1 MDILTLPNG
10 ESLTISADSS
20 TPSVSIET
28 HGCKLNQADSNVLAR
43 EFAQAGFRV
52 VANDEPSDV
61 YVLNTC
67 TVTHVADRKARRSLR
82 AARRRNAGATIVA
95 TGCYAQ
101 RAPGDLDGLDEVDIV
116 AGNTAKPALVRQVV
130 ERMGGAVQP
139 CAVGDDV
146 DLAHSPRAVRTRA
159 MVKIQEGCDQVCA
172 YCIVPKVRGRERSI
186 PSGDIVEEI
195 RRNLMRGHR
204 EVVLTGTQLGSY
216 GFDLEGE
223 TLASLLRRILRETEV
238 SRLRLSSLQP
248 QDVDDELLEL
258 WSDPRLCPHFHL
270 PLQSGSDA
278 VLRRMRRR
286 YSAER
291 YVEAVDQIRAAVPG
305 VSITADVIVGFPG
318 EQNADFEA
326 SYALCERLAFAD
338 AHVFPY
344 SVRPG
349 TSAAHFD
356 GQVDPRVKAERV
368 RRLLSLAKSQFADYR
383 RAACGQVR
391 TVLWEEGRAD
401 GDSIKWHGLTDNY
414 LRVTTTSRL
423 HLANSITPAR
433 LGELTDDG
441 MVSAELMPPTVQ
453 GR

>member
-1 MDILTLPNG
+1 MDILTLPDI
-10 ESLTISADSS
+10 EILPLAADRPP
-20 TPSVSIET
+20 PSVSIET

-61 YVLNTC
+61 YVVNSC

-82 AARRRNAGATIVA
+82 AARRRNPDATIVA
-95 TGCYAQ
+95 TGCYTQ

-130 ERMGGAVQP
+130 ERIGGAVQP
-139 CAVGDDV
+139 CAVGDDM
-146 DLAHSPRAVRTRA
+146 DLAQSPRATRTRA

-186 PSGDIVEEI
+186 PSAEIVAEI
-195 RRNLMRGHR
+195 HRNLSRGHR

-223 TLASLLRRILRETEV
+223 TLAGLLRRILRETDV

-248 QDVDDELLEL
+248 QDVDDKLLEL
-258 WSDPRLCPHFHL
+258 WAEPRLCPHFHL
-270 PLQSGSDA
+270 PLQSGSDE

-286 YSAER
+286 YTADRYAQAVER
-291 YVEAVDQIRAAVPG
+291 IRAAVPG

-318 EQNADFEA
+318 EDDADFEA
-326 SYALCERLAFAD
+326 SYSLCESLEFAD

-356 GQVDPRVKAERV
+356 GQVDPRVKAVRV
-368 RRLLSLAKSQFADYR
+368 QRLLSLAKRQFADYR
-383 RAACGQVR
+383 RAARGQVR
-391 TVLWEEGRAD
+391 PALWEECRAD
-401 GDSIKWHGLTDNY
+401 GDAAMWYGLTDNY
-414 LRVTTTSRL
+414 LRVAASSPH
-423 HLANSITPAR
+423 HLANAITPAR
-433 LGELTDDG
+433 LGELGDDG
-441 MVSAELMPPTVQ
+441 VVRAALA
-453 GR
+453 

>member
-1 MDILTLPNG
+1 MDILTLPKA
-10 ESLTISADSS
+10 EILSLAADRPQ
-20 TPSVSIET
+20 PSVTIET

-61 YVLNTC
+61 YVVNSC

-82 AARRRNAGATIVA
+82 AARRRNPGATIVA

-116 AGNTAKPALVRQVV
+116 AGNTAKPVLVRQVV

-146 DLAHSPRAVRTRA
+146 DLAQSPRAVRTRA

-172 YCIVPKVRGRERSI
+172 YCIVPRVRGRERSI
-186 PSGDIVEEI
+186 PSAEIVAEI
-195 RRNLMRGHR
+195 RRNLERGHR

-223 TLASLLRRILRETEV
+223 TLAGLLARILRETDV

-248 QDVDDELLEL
+248 QDIDDELLGL
-258 WSDPRLCPHFHL
+258 WADPRLCPHFHL

-286 YSAER
+286 YTAER
-291 YVEAVDQIRAAVPG
+291 YAQAVERIRAAVPA

-318 EQNADFEA
+318 EDEADFEA
-326 SYALCERLAFAD
+326 SYVLCENLAFAD

-344 SVRPG
+344 SVRPS

-356 GQVDPRVKAERV
+356 GQVDPRVKAVRV
-368 RRLLSLAKSQFADYR
+368 RRLLSLAKRHFARYR
-383 RAACGQVR
+383 RDARGQVR
-391 TVLWEEGRAD
+391 PVLWEESRAN
-401 GDSIKWHGLTDNY
+401 GGAATWYGLTDSY
-414 LRVTTTSRL
+414 LRVAVSSP
-423 HLANSITPAR
+423 HDLANTITPAR
-433 LGELTDDG
+433 LGELGDDG
-441 MVSAELMPPTVQ
+441 VVRAELA
-453 GR
+453 

>member
-1 MDILTLPNG
+1 MDIITLAKA
-10 ESLTISADSS
+10 EIVSLPVDRPQ
-20 TPSVSIET
+20 PSVTIET
-28 HGCKLNQADSNVLAR
+28 HGCKLNQADTNVLAR

-61 YVLNTC
+61 YVVNSC

-82 AARRRNAGATIVA
+82 AARRRNPGATIVA

-116 AGNTAKPALVRQVV
+116 AGNTAKPVLVRQVV

-146 DLAHSPRAVRTRA
+146 DLAQSPRAVRTRA

-172 YCIVPKVRGRERSI
+172 YCIVPRVRGRERSI
-186 PSGDIVEEI
+186 SSAEIVAEI
-195 RRNLMRGHR
+195 RRNLERGHR

-223 TLASLLRRILRETEV
+223 TLAGLLARILRETDV

-248 QDVDDELLEL
+248 QDIDDELLGL
-258 WSDPRLCPHFHL
+258 WANPRLCPHFHL
-270 PLQSGSDA
+270 PLQSGSDE

-286 YSAER
+286 YTAEH
-291 YVEAVDQIRAAVPG
+291 YTQAVEQIRAAVPA

-318 EQNADFEA
+318 EDDADFEA
-326 SYALCERLAFAD
+326 SYALCESLAFAD
-338 AHVFPY
+338 AHIFPY

-356 GQVDPRVKAERV
+356 GQVNPRLKADRV
-368 RRLLSLAKSQFADYR
+368 RRLLSLAKRHFAGYR
-383 RAACGQVR
+383 RDARGQVR
-391 TVLWEEGRAD
+391 PVLWEESRAN
-401 GDSIKWHGLTDNY
+401 GGAAMWYGLTDNY
-414 LRVTTTSRL
+414 LRVAVSSL
-423 HLANSITPAR
+423 HDLANTITPAR
-433 LGELTDDG
+433 LGELGGDG
-441 MVSAELMPPTVQ
+441 VVRAELA
-453 GR
+453 

>member
-1 MDILTLPNG
+1 MDILTLSYGAILP
-10 ESLTISADSS
+10 LAADKPP
-20 TPSVSIET
+20 PSVTIET

-43 EFAQAGFRV
+43 EFEQAGFRV

-61 YVLNTC
+61 YVVNSC

-82 AARRRNAGATIVA
+82 AARRRNPGATIVA

-101 RAPGDLDGLDEVDIV
+101 RAPGDLDGLDEVDVV

-146 DLAHSPRAVRTRA
+146 DMARSPRAVRTRA

-186 PSGDIVEEI
+186 PSADIVAEI
-195 RRNLMRGHR
+195 RRNLERGHR

-216 GFDLEGE
+216 GFDLDGE
-223 TLASLLRRILRETEV
+223 TLAGLLRRILRETDV
-238 SRLRLSSLQP
+238 DRLRLSSLQP

-286 YSAER
+286 YTAER
-291 YVEAVDQIRAAVPG
+291 YAQAVERIRAAVPA

-318 EQNADFEA
+318 ERDADFEA
-326 SYALCERLAFAD
+326 SYALCESLSFAD

-349 TSAAHFD
+349 TSAAHYD
-356 GQVDPRVKAERV
+356 GQVDPRVKADRV
-368 RRLLSLAKSQFADYR
+368 RRLLSLTRQQFADYR
-383 RAACGQVR
+383 RAARGQVR
-391 TVLWEEGRAD
+391 PVLWEEGRAD
-401 GDSIKWHGLTDNY
+401 GGATRWYGLTDNY
-414 LRVTTTSRL
+414 LRVAAASPL
-423 HLANSITPAR
+423 DLANTVTPAR
-433 LGELTDDG
+433 LGELGDDG
-441 MVSAELMPPTVQ
+441 VVSAELARPIVP
-453 GR
+453 GG

>member
-1 MDILTLPNG
+1 MDILTLTNI
-10 ESLTISADSS
+10 ENLALSADRPP
-20 TPSVSIET
+20 PSVSIET

-52 VANDEPSDV
+52 VAGDEPSDV

-82 AARRRNAGATIVA
+82 AARRRNPGATIVA

-101 RAPGDLDGLDEVDIV
+101 RAPGDLDEVDIV
-116 AGNTAKPALVRQVV
+116 AGNTAKPVLVRQVV
-130 ERMGGAVQP
+130 ERMGGSVQP

-146 DLAHSPRAVRTRA
+146 DLARSPRAVRTRA

-172 YCIVPKVRGRERSI
+172 YCIVPRVRGRERSI
-186 PSGDIVEEI
+186 PSARIVAEI
-195 RRNLMRGHR
+195 RRNLERGHR

-223 TLASLLRRILRETEV
+223 TLAGLLRRVLRETDV
-238 SRLRLSSLQP
+238 DRLRLSSLQP
-248 QDVDDELLEL
+248 QDIDDELLAL
-258 WSDPRLCPHFHL
+258 WSEPRLCPHFHL
-270 PLQSGSDA
+270 PLQSGSDP

-286 YSAER
+286 YTAER
-291 YVEAVDQIRAAVPG
+291 YAQAVERIRAAVPA

-318 EQNADFEA
+318 ERDADFEA
-326 SYALCERLAFAD
+326 SYALCESLAFAD

-356 GQVDPRVKAERV
+356 GQVAPRVKADRV
-368 RRLLSLAKSQFADYR
+368 RRLLALASRQFADYR
-383 RAACGQVR
+383 RAVRGQVR
-391 TVLWEEGRAD
+391 PVLWEEGRAD
-401 GDSIKWHGLTDNY
+401 GGAVNWYGLTDNY
-414 LRVTTTSRL
+414 LRVTTSNARS
-423 HLANSITPAR
+423 LANAVTPAR
-433 LGELTDDG
+433 LGELGDDG
-441 MVSAELMPPTVQ
+441 VVRAELT
-453 GR
+453 